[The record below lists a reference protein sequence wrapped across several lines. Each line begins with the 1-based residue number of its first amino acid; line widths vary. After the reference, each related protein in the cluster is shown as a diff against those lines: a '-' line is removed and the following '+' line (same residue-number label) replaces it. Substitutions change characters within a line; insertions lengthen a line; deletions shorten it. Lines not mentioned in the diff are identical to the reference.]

1 MRSTVLVLLAI
12 TIGLGAQSAPPGT
25 TNYTRI
31 DATVACAGATTV
43 DAIPAIK
50 ADGFK
55 AIINLRQASEE
66 GANVEAA
73 QQAATAA
80 GLKYI
85 HIPFSGGD
93 PKSDAVDQFLVAVKD
108 PANSPVFIHCAS
120 ANRAGM
126 MWLIKRVVVDGWPLE
141 KATAEAERAGLSSP
155 RLKAF
160 ALEYLKAHGKA

>member
-85 HIPFSGGD
+85 HIPFNGGD

-155 RLKAF
+155 RLKTF
-160 ALEYLKAHGKA
+160 ALEYLRAHGKA